1 MNYELLLNKI
11 REYITLSRIDCTL
24 IEELFEPLFLSKGE
38 VLLQEGNICKY
49 FYYVNKGLLR
59 QFMNYDGKEL
69 TIHFNE
75 ENTFVCDYESF
86 ITKTPSQKTIV
97 ALEDT
102 VLQIISYAS
111 LQRFYKEIEE
121 GERFGR
127 LLLEETFIKAIQY
140 IISGLTDTPQERYL
154 KFMKLYKNIE
164 QRVAQKYIASFV
176 GVTPQSLSRIR
187 RRIAYM

>member
-111 LQRFYKEIEE
+111 LQRF
-121 GERFGR
+121 
-127 LLLEETFIKAIQY
+127 
-140 IISGLTDTPQERYL
+140 
-154 KFMKLYKNIE
+154 
-164 QRVAQKYIASFV
+164 
-176 GVTPQSLSRIR
+176 
-187 RRIAYM
+187 

>member
-1 MNYELLLNKI
+1 MKYELLLNKI
-11 REYITLSRIDCTL
+11 RGYIALSGKDCVL
-24 IEELFEPLFLSKGE
+24 IEELFEPLYLAKGE
-38 VLLQEGNICKY
+38 VLLQEGKVCRH
-49 FYYVNKGLLR
+49 FCYVNKGLLR

-86 ITKTPSQKTIV
+86 ITKTPSQKTII
-97 ALEDT
+97 ALEDS
-102 VLQIISYAS
+102 VLQMISYGN

-121 GERFGR
+121 GERFVR
-127 LLLEETFIKAIQY
+127 LLLEETFIKAVQY
-140 IISGLTDTPQERYL
+140 IISGLTDSPQERYS
-154 KFMKLYKNIE
+154 KFMKQYKNIE

>member
-38 VLLQEGNICKY
+38 VLLQEGNICKC

-102 VLQIISYAS
+102 VLQIISYTS
-111 LQRFYKEIEE
+111 LQRFYKEIRE

-127 LLLEETFIKAIQY
+127 LLLEETFIEAIHY
-140 IISGLTDTPQERYL
+140 IISGLADSPQERYL
-154 KFMKLYKNIE
+154 KFMRQYKNIE

>member
-11 REYITLSRIDCTL
+11 REYITLSRRDCTL
-24 IEELFEPLFLSKGE
+24 IEELFVPLFLSKGE

-75 ENTFVCDYESF
+75 EDTFICDFESF
-86 ITKTPSQKTIV
+86 ISKTPSQKTII
-97 ALEDT
+97 ALEDS
-102 VLQIISYAS
+102 VLQMISYS
-111 LQRFYKEIEE
+111 NLQRFYKEIRE

-127 LLLEETFIKAIQY
+127 LLLEETFIEAIHY
-140 IISGLTDTPQERYL
+140 IISGLADSPQERYL
-154 KFMKLYKNIE
+154 KFMRQYKNIE

-187 RRIAYM
+187 KRIAYM

>member
-86 ITKTPSQKTIV
+86 ISKTPSQKTII
-97 ALEDT
+97 ALEDS
-102 VLQIISYAS
+102 VLQMISYS
-111 LQRFYKEIEE
+111 NLQRFYKEIRE

-127 LLLEETFIKAIQY
+127 LLLEETFIEAIHY
-140 IISGLTDTPQERYL
+140 IISGLADSPQERYL
-154 KFMKLYKNIE
+154 KFMRQYKNIE

-187 RRIAYM
+187 KRIAYM